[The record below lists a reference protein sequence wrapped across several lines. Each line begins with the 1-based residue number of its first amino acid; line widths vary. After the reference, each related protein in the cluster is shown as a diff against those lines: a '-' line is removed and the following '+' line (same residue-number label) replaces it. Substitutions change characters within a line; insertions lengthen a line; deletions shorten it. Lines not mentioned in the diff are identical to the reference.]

1 MSRSRMLTEAE
12 IRKRLEHLVKVKE
25 EVVKLVADRRD
36 LKIVVDITDYDHR
49 IDELKRVLGEAK

>member
-1 MSRSRMLTEAE
+1 MLTEAE